1 MRPIIQ
7 ATIPAQNFAFD
18 NFKTPFDFTC
28 SVFRS
33 IAFKNQICAL
43 SINNFL
49 TPFIDDLSIR
59 KAMDKDTIVVQAG
72 YQKDGKNLLENLC
85 NGRVIYYKQVG
96 YNFEIHFV
104 EGQVE
109 SLYADQWLTSCYPL
123 AQPMQASWSTILQA
137 IYPAPKKIRGL
148 ELVGAEIG
156 MVGNDS
162 MYNILTEFS
171 DATGLLWYFANEE
184 LNIVDVSRPGN
195 VLNIHPW
202 QKSGG
207 AQLQTTNPWLILD
220 GLSPLARLNRVWALE
235 TIFGPAMRPGA
246 WVSFLDNLGNTRQG
260 YIGTVRN
267 TVSTAATSSRLTV
280 IETVDN
286 TGVAA

>member
-7 ATIPAQNFAFD
+7 ANIPAQQFSFD
-18 NFKTPFDFTC
+18 NFKTPFDFGC
-28 SVFRS
+28 SVMRS
-33 IAFKNQICAL
+33 IAFKNQICKL

-59 KAMDKDTIVVQAG
+59 KAKDKDIITVQAG
-72 YQKDGKNLLENLC
+72 YQRDGKNRLENLC

-123 AQPMQASWSTILQA
+123 AQPMRAAWKAILQA
-137 IYPAPKKIRGL
+137 IYPPPKKINGL
-148 ELVGAEIG
+148 DLVGPDIG
-156 MVGNDS
+156 MVGNDN
-162 MYNILTEFS
+162 MYNILTQFA

-184 LNIVDVSRPGN
+184 LNIVNIKNPGN
-195 VLNIHPW
+195 IQNVQPY

-220 GLSPLARLNRVWALE
+220 GLSPLAQLNRVWSLE
-235 TIFGPAMRPGA
+235 TIYNPNARPGA

-267 TVSTAATSSRLTV
+267 MVSTAATSSRLEV
-280 IETVDN
+280 IETVQN
-286 TGVAA
+286 TGGAR